1 MQEKYN
7 DQFEKQIKILTQSN
21 LKAGKY
27 KILDY
32 QSRIVSRA
40 KFPELVK
47 AGRTE
52 NDSCLVM
59 TSRDGETFVITKE
72 FEMAFLTAVRNARL

>member
-21 LKAGKY
+21 VETGKY
-27 KILDY
+27 KVLDY
-32 QSRIVSRA
+32 QSRIVARA

-47 AGRTE
+47 LGRTE
-52 NDSCLVM
+52 NDSCLVN

-72 FEMAFLTAVRNARL
+72 FETAFLTAVKNAIL